1 MVEPCE
7 LALDTNCNVL
17 CENARQSGRLRYG
30 IVVLQYNDL
39 TCYNYNTILLQMIS
53 LKKKNLAKNGILANQ
68 QRILKELICIEGSQ
82 GTTKRIES
90 YYRWPQVQLHLTH
103 QRQSPW
109 VCMCLKSGTL
119 GLYVP

>member
-17 CENARQSGRLRYG
+17 RENARQSGRLRYG

-53 LKKKNLAKNGILANQ
+53 FKKKNLAKNGI
-68 QRILKELICIEGSQ
+68 
-82 GTTKRIES
+82 
-90 YYRWPQVQLHLTH
+90 
-103 QRQSPW
+103 
-109 VCMCLKSGTL
+109 
-119 GLYVP
+119 

>member
-7 LALDTNCNVL
+7 LALDTNCNI
-17 CENARQSGRLRYG
+17 CRENARQSGRLSYG
-30 IVVLQYNDL
+30 IVLLLYNDL
-39 TCYNYNTILLQMIS
+39 TCYNYNTKLLQMIFFF
-53 LKKKNLAKNGILANQ
+53 LNLAKNGIYANQ
-68 QRILKELICIEGSQ
+68 QRILKELICVEGSQ
-82 GTTKRIES
+82 GTTKRIKS
-90 YYRWPQVQLHLTH
+90 YYGWPQVQLHPTH